1 LKRATGKP
9 VLITNAERSQDDQ
22 LRSREIRYALMM
34 GLRVVCLIAGALLAY
49 ARVPLWQ
56 LWSALCVVGMVLL
69 PWMAVL
75 IANDRP
81 PRAEHQLRTRLHR
94 HPAPPQPEEPGQR
107 SLPAGTEHSPD
118 VIDQER

>member
-1 LKRATGKP
+1 MKRATGKP
-9 VLITNAERSQDDQ
+9 VLITDAERSQDDQ
-22 LRSREIRYALMM
+22 LRSREVRYALMM
-34 GLRVVCLIAGALLAY
+34 GLRVVCLFAGALLAY

-81 PRAEHQLRTRLHR
+81 PRAEHQLRNRLRR
-94 HPAPPQPEEPGQR
+94 HPTTEPPETGQH
-107 SLPAGTEHSPD
+107 SLPSGTERAPE
-118 VIDQER
+118 VIDQDR

>member
-1 LKRATGKP
+1 MKRATGKP

-81 PRAEHQLRTRLHR
+81 PRAEHQLRNRFH
-94 HPAPPQPEEPGQR
+94 HQPPPPSDETGQR
-107 SLPAGTEHSPD
+107 SLPPGTEGAPD